1 MKGCHGTG
9 AKGDTG
15 AQPDPRA
22 FVLAVKV
29 QLPGHTEYLQ
39 VLETEMLNEAWTS
52 WEIRQSDRP
61 SLLVRHLH
69 SKVRL
74 SLAV

>member
-1 MKGCHGTG
+1 MAQWEKDDMKGCLGTG

-15 AQPDPRA
+15 VQPDPRA

-52 WEIRQSDRP
+52 WEIRQI
-61 SLLVRHLH
+61 
-69 SKVRL
+69 
-74 SLAV
+74 